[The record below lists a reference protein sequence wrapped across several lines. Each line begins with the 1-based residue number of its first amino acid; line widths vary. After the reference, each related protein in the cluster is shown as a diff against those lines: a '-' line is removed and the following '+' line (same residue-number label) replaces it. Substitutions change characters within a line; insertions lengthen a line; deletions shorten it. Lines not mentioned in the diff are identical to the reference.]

1 MESAKMNVLCALFP
15 QYLDRSC
22 MVKRAR
28 WGNTE
33 VLSLCLTSTQLRSGD
48 KLQRELT
55 FLVLICFEKSNH
67 YLNIWSLKLFEFVIY
82 FCGVV
87 TWSLLNS
94 QIKKRFFKRK
104 ISRLICTYLIMT
116 LFFLIPVIISPY
128 RPLKMKKMYYLGG
141 LLVIKWYK
149 V

>member
-82 FCGVV
+82 FCWVV

-94 QIKKRFFKRK
+94 QIKIGFFSTKNNGQSIR
-104 ISRLICTYLIMT
+104 TYLIMILIKT

-128 RPLKMKKMYYLGG
+128 RPLKMKKCIIWGAY
-141 LLVIKWYK
+141 
-149 V
+149 